1 VRACSIDTSS
11 RDGARAA
18 RKTDRRFTM
27 RRGIVLVVVAALAL
41 LPGCEEYVRT
51 QQPSYGTSEQVAAAE
66 PAYDPRAASVLVTT
80 DKSIARD
87 TEIIAVFDIHTH
99 ATSEDKGF
107 DELRRRAYALGADAV
122 IGAEF
127 EHGDG
132 DEPSHLSGMAV
143 KYCAPRPAYNP
154 LGAIDIPSNED
165 DEDKG
170 LDKMREIA
178 REMGADEVVN
188 VQFEHGEDG
197 KLGHLTGLAVKYRR

>member
-1 VRACSIDTSS
+1 MEVA
-11 RDGARAA
+11 
-18 RKTDRRFTM
+18 M
-27 RRGIVLVVVAALAL
+27 RRAFVFALAL
-41 LPGCEEYVRT
+41 ALPLLPVLQGCEPYGRAE
-51 QQPSYGTSEQVAAAE
+51 PSFAHADHDDHDEATPL
-66 PAYDPRAASVLVTT
+66 PAYDPRSARVLVTI
-80 DKSIARD
+80 DKSIGRD
-87 TEIIAVFDIHTH
+87 TEIVAVFDVHTH
-99 ATSEDKGF
+99 AESQDKGF

-127 EHGDG
+127 EHGEG

-143 KYCAPRPAYNP
+143 KYCAPRPAYDP
-154 LGAIDIPSNED
+154 LGQIDIPSNED

-170 LDKMREIA
+170 LDKMREEA